1 MTDMTDN
8 VTSED
13 QTPNPVVI
21 GNAYKVVFLK
31 VDEHGSFSLVGRAH
45 VLSTKVYDRRTA
57 LRYAAF
63 EASAPDVLVALISP
77 VGRCIVVLAGG
88 TWKPVKPT
96 VSLRTKRALKT
107 LMPEDVKV
115 RRRTSRPSASAVAK
129 ASLRR
134 RRTSRGRP

>member
-88 TWKPVKPT
+88 TRKPVKPT
-96 VSLRTKRALKT
+96 VSLRAKRALKT